1 MKFRFGLLPRVVL
14 AIGLGGGCGFFL
26 PCVGD
31 AYRPYVQ

>member
-14 AIGLGGGCGFFL
+14 AIGLGVGCGFSS
-26 PCVGD
+26 CVGD